1 MAQHDYVIDNSTGAN
16 VRADIN
22 SVLQAIASNNSGSSA
37 PSTTFALQFYADT
50 TNNILKL
57 RNAANDGFI
66 NLFTLAGGVDVDAA
80 SNFNED
86 VTFTGASANI
96 VFDKSDSCLEFA
108 DNAKAK
114 FGSGDDTH
122 IYHNGAHSYIS
133 HRGTGDLILEPK
145 ESENG
150 VVLKTDGAVELYF
163 DNNIKIATLSTGAK
177 VTGQL
182 NFDDG
187 SSTANTNAIAFGSS
201 QDCRLFH
208 SGSAFQLRNTVGQI
222 LFITPSGF
230 RVASDGSNET
240 MFETTQNGAV
250 EAYFDGNKKFETT
263 SSGIAITGG
272 FTTSDSS
279 TFNADVTFTGAN
291 YNLVW
296 DKSDNAL
303 EFADNAKCVFGGS
316 NDLRIFHTGG
326 GHSSILN
333 LTNNLILSTPQ
344 TVSIESTDTN
354 GSLTEQSAKF
364 IRDGQCELYF
374 NNSVKLTTTSDGV
387 DFGTGGADDICCISG
402 TTIHR
407 TGGNG
412 CGISFSTNTILPS
425 NSSAS
430 LTDGTMGIGSSSH
443 RFGTIFAA
451 TGSINTSDKNEKNT
465 IIESDLGLDFINKLK
480 PISFKWNNTNLD
492 SKTHYGLV
500 AQDIEEI
507 LSSEGKTNQDFAAL
521 DIPTEGSMGLNY
533 TEFISPLIKAIQ
545 ELSAKVAALEA
556 A

>member
-1 MAQHDYVIDNSTGAN
+1 
-16 VRADIN
+16 
-22 SVLQAIASNNSGSSA
+22 
-37 PSTTFALQFYADT
+37 
-50 TNNILKL
+50 
-57 RNAANDGFI
+57 
-66 NLFTLAGGVDVDAA
+66 
-80 SNFNED
+80 
-86 VTFTGASANI
+86 
-96 VFDKSDSCLEFA
+96 FDKSDSCLEFA

-303 EFADNAKCVFGGS
+303 EFADNARCVFGD

-326 GHSSILN
+326 GHSSISN
-333 LTNNLILSTPQ
+333 LTNNLILSTPA
-344 TVSIESTDTN
+344 TVSI
-354 GSLTEQSAKF
+354 
-364 IRDGQCELYF
+364 
-374 NNSVKLTTTSDGV
+374 
-387 DFGTGGADDICCISG
+387 
-402 TTIHR
+402 
-407 TGGNG
+407 
-412 CGISFSTNTILPS
+412 
-425 NSSAS
+425 
-430 LTDGTMGIGSSSH
+430 
-443 RFGTIFAA
+443 
-451 TGSINTSDKNEKNT
+451 
-465 IIESDLGLDFINKLK
+465 
-480 PISFKWNNTNLD
+480 
-492 SKTHYGLV
+492 
-500 AQDIEEI
+500 
-507 LSSEGKTNQDFAAL
+507 
-521 DIPTEGSMGLNY
+521 
-533 TEFISPLIKAIQ
+533 
-545 ELSAKVAALEA
+545 
-556 A
+556 

>member
-1 MAQHDYVIDNSTGAN
+1 
-16 VRADIN
+16 
-22 SVLQAIASNNSGSSA
+22 
-37 PSTTFALQFYADT
+37 STTFALQFYADT

-272 FTTSDSS
+272 
-279 TFNADVTFTGAN
+279 
-291 YNLVW
+291 
-296 DKSDNAL
+296 
-303 EFADNAKCVFGGS
+303 
-316 NDLRIFHTGG
+316 
-326 GHSSILN
+326 
-333 LTNNLILSTPQ
+333 
-344 TVSIESTDTN
+344 
-354 GSLTEQSAKF
+354 
-364 IRDGQCELYF
+364 
-374 NNSVKLTTTSDGV
+374 
-387 DFGTGGADDICCISG
+387 
-402 TTIHR
+402 
-407 TGGNG
+407 
-412 CGISFSTNTILPS
+412 
-425 NSSAS
+425 
-430 LTDGTMGIGSSSH
+430 
-443 RFGTIFAA
+443 
-451 TGSINTSDKNEKNT
+451 
-465 IIESDLGLDFINKLK
+465 
-480 PISFKWNNTNLD
+480 
-492 SKTHYGLV
+492 
-500 AQDIEEI
+500 
-507 LSSEGKTNQDFAAL
+507 
-521 DIPTEGSMGLNY
+521 
-533 TEFISPLIKAIQ
+533 
-545 ELSAKVAALEA
+545 
-556 A
+556 

>member
-1 MAQHDYVIDNSTGAN
+1 MSQNDMTIDNSTGAN
-16 VRADIN
+16 VRQDIN
-22 SVLQAIASNNSGSSA
+22 SALQAIATNNSGSSA
-37 PSTTFALQFYADT
+37 PSTTFASQFFADT
-50 TNNILKL
+50 SAGQLKL
-57 RNAANDGFI
+57 RNTSNNGYVT
-66 NLFTLAGGVDVDAA
+66 LFTLSGGVDVDAA

-177 VTGQL
+177 ITGQL

-222 LFITPSGF
+222 GFITTSGF
-230 RVASDGSNET
+230 RVASDSSNET
-240 MFETTQNGAV
+240 MLETTQNGAV
-250 EAYFDGNKKFETT
+250 ELYFDG
-263 SSGIAITGG
+263 
-272 FTTSDSS
+272 
-279 TFNADVTFTGAN
+279 
-291 YNLVW
+291 
-296 DKSDNAL
+296 
-303 EFADNAKCVFGGS
+303 
-316 NDLRIFHTGG
+316 
-326 GHSSILN
+326 
-333 LTNNLILSTPQ
+333 
-344 TVSIESTDTN
+344 
-354 GSLTEQSAKF
+354 
-364 IRDGQCELYF
+364 
-374 NNSVKLTTTSDGV
+374 SVKLTTTSDGV
-387 DFGTGGADDICCISG
+387 DFGTGGANDILCISNQ
-402 TTIHR
+402 TIHR

-412 CGISFSTNTILPS
+412 CGITFSTSTILPS
-425 NSSAS
+425 DSSAS
-430 LTDGTMGIGSSSH
+430 LTDGAIGIGSGSH
-443 RFGTIFAA
+443 RWGTIFAA
-451 TGSINTSDKNEKNT
+451 TGTINTSDKNEKNT

-480 PISFKWNNTNLD
+480 PISFKWNNTNFD

-500 AQDIEEI
+500 AQDIEEV
-507 LSSEGKTNQDFAAL
+507 LSLEGKTNQDFAAL
-521 DIPTEGSMGLNY
+521 DIPTEGPMGLNY
-533 TEFISPLIKAIQ
+533 SEFISPLIKAIQ

-556 A
+556 S